1 MSTDYPE
8 KCHVRFLIII
18 NKIFFL
24 SFQQFNHVWQQKR
37 RTFSSTYNHSTTPP
51 TPTLLSASIS
61 NHLSSIQSLN
71 TLDNGDKNRSS
82 VCYYYFC

>member
-8 KCHVRFLIII
+8 KCHVKFLITI

-37 RTFSSTYNHSTTPP
+37 RTFSSTYNHST

-82 VCYYYFC
+82 VCYYYSC